1 MDLLTIEKK
10 EKRRKH
16 YWLFLVA
23 TYDEKLRCRF
33 SVPSNLWTKVTIAA
47 ANRWKPFQRYWLFL
61 TCHND
66 AMKPFE
72 DSHLKTEIFPL
83 ENKELLPILHT
94 WTPAVFKDQENSVAT

>member
-33 SVPSNLWTKVTIAA
+33 SVPSNL
-47 ANRWKPFQRYWLFL
+47 
-61 TCHND
+61 
-66 AMKPFE
+66 
-72 DSHLKTEIFPL
+72 
-83 ENKELLPILHT
+83 
-94 WTPAVFKDQENSVAT
+94 